1 MFLEKEYSEFDKL
14 MNSGSNDE
22 DRINEV
28 FGDILEKAIVVLN
41 ERSENKEF
49 LEYPKDMYVI
59 RALFEYFLE
68 LWSEGEFE
76 EAKNLGYDLVYMVN
90 DENLKEAFSMFVLGV
105 LERLPIET
113 FLDNYVIPE
122 NENDE
127 YEMFFMNFN
136 DEIDELVIKHR
147 ETFAKEFSE

>member
-1 MFLEKEYSEFDKL
+1 MILEKEYNEFDKL
-14 MNSGSNDE
+14 MNSNGDE
-22 DRINEV
+22 ERVNEL
-28 FGDILEKAIVVLN
+28 FGDILEKAIAVLN

-49 LEYPKDMYVI
+49 LEYPEDKYVI

-68 LWSEGEFE
+68 LWSEGEWE
-76 EAKNLGYDLVYMVN
+76 EAKALGYDLVYMIN
-90 DENLKEAFSMFVLGV
+90 DENLKEAISLFILGV
-105 LERLPIET
+105 LEKLPVEK
-113 FLDNYVIPE
+113 FLDTYVIPE

-147 ETFAKEFSE
+147 DTFKKEFSE

>member
-1 MFLEKEYSEFDKL
+1 MFLEKEYKEFEKL
-14 MNSGSNDE
+14 LNKNEDE
-22 DRINEV
+22 EKINEL
-28 FGDILEKAIVVLN
+28 FGEILEKAIEVLN
-41 ERSENKEF
+41 KRSENREF
-49 LEYPKDMYVI
+49 LEYPEDKYVI

-90 DENLKEAFSMFVLGV
+90 DENLKESFSMFVLGV
-105 LERLPIET
+105 LERLHIEK
-113 FLDNYVIPE
+113 FLDIYVIPE

-147 ETFAKEFSE
+147 DTFKKEFSE

>member
-1 MFLEKEYSEFDKL
+1 MFLEKEYKEFDKL
-14 MNSGSNDE
+14 MNSNGDE
-22 DRINEV
+22 DRINEL
-28 FGDILEKAIVVLN
+28 FGEILEKAIEVLN

-68 LWSEGEFE
+68 LWSESEWE

-105 LERLPIET
+105 LEKLPIEK
-113 FLDNYVIPE
+113 FLDTYVIPE

-147 ETFAKEFSE
+147 DTFKKEFSE